1 MLNFISQL
9 VLPEKKKFV
18 ANYNYIIPKGNYFYF
33 IAVEPIRKSLN
44 LTFSKKFLKD
54 QLTLSIYADDV
65 LNNNTNVFNLF
76 ETPLLI
82 SSKQDTR
89 KFGFGLNNKIS
100 TKNKLAKE
108 NPNLLN
114 KEKEGRRR
122 DFESVRGYYN
132 KCLSFL
138 FRFC

>member
-1 MLNFISQL
+1 
-9 VLPEKKKFV
+9 LPEKIKFV
-18 ANYNYIIPKGNYFYF
+18 VNYNYIIPKGNYFYF
-33 IAVEPIRKSLN
+33 IAVEPIRNSLD

-54 QLTLSIYADDV
+54 QLTLSIYSGDV
-65 LNNNTNVFNLF
+65 LNTNRNAFNSF

-89 KFGFGLNNKIS
+89 KFGFSLNNKILS
-100 TKNKLAKE
+100 KNKLAKE

-122 DFESVRGYYN
+122 DFESVWGYYN